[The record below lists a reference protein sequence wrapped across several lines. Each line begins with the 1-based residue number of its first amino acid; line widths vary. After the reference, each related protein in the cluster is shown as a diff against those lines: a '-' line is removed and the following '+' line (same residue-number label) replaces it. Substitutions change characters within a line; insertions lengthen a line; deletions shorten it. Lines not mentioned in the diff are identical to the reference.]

1 MISGNLLLYLVTIP
15 LVFMLG
21 RMSTRIA
28 VLKVKAPKT
37 ESVSTFL
44 RNRKDM

>member
-1 MISGNLLLYLVTIP
+1 MSSGNLLLYLVTIP

-28 VLKVKAPKT
+28 VLKVKAQKP

-44 RNRKDM
+44 RNRNNM

>member
-1 MISGNLLLYLVTIP
+1 MISGILLLYFVTIP

-28 VLKVKAPKT
+28 VLKVKAQKPS
-37 ESVSTFL
+37 SVSDFL
-44 RNRKDM
+44 HER

>member
-1 MISGNLLLYLVTIP
+1 MISGNLLLYFVVIP

-28 VLKVKAPKT
+28 VLKVKAQKP
-37 ESVSTFL
+37 SSLGDFL
-44 RNRKDM
+44 RDR